1 MLKDRGQIVESKKEG
16 LKYTLRLPSRR
27 RVHRMAQSQKEGG
40 GRREQRSDREIR
52 CGWVLCA
59 GLSCRIRNFYTL
71 SATMILPAYKQQQ
84 PSQEEL
90 LPAASSSAPPPFQ
103 DEPPL
108 IDFSDAIPGPGGEEP
123 PPVFTPYEAECFNT
137 GSGNIVSHDQHLNSD
152 GEALY
157 RFLLSQSTDS
167 APIFRLH
174 CRGTHTETRYRH
186 VTSRSSDGRTRTRR
200 ESYTETVVDFDFY
213 IDASH
218 FTGPVHWSVGDSEPA
233 YRGGMVREV
242 ESPDGKRKATRA
254 EVKLFKG
261 WLEDRTARGLPPWIT
276 SIDAWS
282 EGLSANATVLKSSR
296 TLRQW
301 ADEYCASPKHLKEF
315 TYEKVVYGWNIRQLE
330 NAIRATILA
339 APYSGNVSVDFS
351 TSASTIYIRPDNR
364 LSRMLSNKWLK
375 FLSILLLIFPF
386 IWLFKRFHSRGG
398 GSWSVCGGAYA
409 LKSWVPVVEPEAQD
423 ISTFKGQPPPPP
435 AEGRSLI
442 TTADGTSRL
451 SGMRE
456 GEWFRKWQPTIV
468 RAVCNRYQSSTPLF
482 TTTEEPVPFARGLD
496 GY

>member
-1 MLKDRGQIVESKKEG
+1 MIV
-16 LKYTLRLPSRR
+16 LP
-27 RVHRMAQSQKEGG
+27 
-40 GRREQRSDREIR
+40 
-52 CGWVLCA
+52 
-59 GLSCRIRNFYTL
+59 
-71 SATMILPAYKQQQ
+71 PYKQQA
-84 PSQEEL
+84 SQEEAG
-90 LPAASSSAPPPFQ
+90 PSGSSPPPFQ
-103 DEPPL
+103 DVPPSGML
-108 IDFSDAIPGPGGEEP
+108 IDFSDGSEAIPSPGGEEP

-137 GSGNIVSHDQHLNSD
+137 GSGNIVSHDPHLNSD

-157 RFLLSQSTDS
+157 RFLLSQSTIH
-167 APIFRLH
+167 PEFRLH

-186 VTSRSSDGRTRTRR
+186 VTHRHSDGRTRTRT

-218 FTGPVHWSVGDSEPA
+218 FSSPVHWSVGDSEPA

-242 ESPDGKRKATRA
+242 DSPEGKRKATRA

-261 WLEDRTARGLPPWIT
+261 WLEDRTARGLPPWVS

-282 EGLSANATVLKSSR
+282 EGMSTNATVLKSSR

-301 ADEYCASPKHLKEF
+301 ADEYCASPKSLKEF
-315 TYEKVVYGWNIRQLE
+315 TYEKVVYGWNVRQLE
-330 NAIRATILA
+330 NAVRAAILA
-339 APYSGNVSVDFS
+339 TPYHGDIAVKFS

-375 FLSILLLIFPF
+375 FLSIILLIFPF
-386 IWLFKRFHSRGG
+386 IWLFKRFHSHGG

-409 LKSWVPVVEPEAQD
+409 LKSWVPVIEPEAQD
-423 ISTFKGQPPPPP
+423 VSTLKGRPAPPQ
-435 AEGRSLI
+435 AEDRSLI
-442 TTADGTSRL
+442 TTSGGTSRL
-451 SGMRE
+451 SGVRE
-456 GEWFRKWQPTIV
+456 GEWFKKWQPTIV

-482 TTTEEPVPFARGLD
+482 NTSEEGVPQAYALD